1 MGKADMRAINS
12 DVMLRLSKAVKFDG
26 ITAVAS
32 ELGVHYTALKR
43 ALDNQPVSAATAEKL
58 SRSPKRTRTAEEF
71 ESARRSNERAPKRAV
86 PVGGWRDLECIRA
99 ARTDQLMGRF
109 ARPVQ
114 LAASMR
120 TEAALFT
127 AYLNRLAPQSVI
139 QTALVPYPGVRGE
152 AVAAKARNSVIVPGT
167 VLTGIVGT
175 LVNHGVAIGYVR
187 HTPNDEGTRVDMRL
201 EEWPLEYVHY
211 DAYRELLLTP
221 VLDGYQTVPI
231 VHGDGHWII
240 FRKFGN
246 LPWTQDAAILPAAF
260 VWAATSGGMSD
271 WAASSMAH
279 GLAKIVGE
287 LPEGVPLQGEGGEL
301 TAEADAFL
309 HMLQDLASGDAAAG
323 IRVAGSKTEFLA
335 NGSTA
340 WQVFSELVNN
350 REKAAA
356 RIYQG
361 TDATL
366 GSVGGAP
373 GVDITALFGV
383 AATKVLGDF
392 AAIEQ
397 GLNTGLYEPWTA
409 INEGDSRYAP
419 RHKYLVPDPDADAKS
434 AEQAARRERLF
445 AIVDRMK
452 TLQMVVDQAVIAGLC
467 KDLMIEDMPKLAS
480 TEQQSV
486 PITFAPTDLVTFVS
500 VREARSSQG
509 LPPYGDSR
517 DDLSVAQYKAQI
529 EAAAA
534 ASQAQAQAEATATAQ
549 APSA

>member
-1 MGKADMRAINS
+1 
-12 DVMLRLSKAVKFDG
+12 MLRLSKAVKSDG

-32 ELGVHYTALKR
+32 RLGVHYTALKR
-43 ALDNQPVSAATAEKL
+43 ALDNQPVSSTTAEKL
-58 SRSPKRTRTAEEF
+58 SRSPKRTRTSEEF
-71 ESARRSNERAPKRAV
+71 EAARRSNERAPKRAQ
-86 PVGGWRDLECIRA
+86 PLSGWRDIEEIRA
-99 ARTDQLMGRF
+99 ARTDQLAGRF
-109 ARPVQ
+109 AKPVQ

-120 TEAALFT
+120 TESALFT

-139 QTALVPYPGVRGE
+139 QTALVPCPGVRGE

-201 EEWPLEYVHY
+201 EEWPLEYVRY
-211 DAYRELLLTP
+211 DPFHELLMTS
-221 VLDGYQTVPI
+221 VQEGYQTVPI

-240 FRKFGN
+240 FRKFGI
-246 LPWTQDAAILPAAF
+246 LPWTQDAAILPAGF
-260 VWAATSGGMSD
+260 VWAAASGGVSD

-287 LPEGVPLQGEGGEL
+287 LPEGVPLQGEGGAL

-309 HMLQDLASGDAAAG
+309 RMLQDLASGDAAAG

-452 TLQMVVDQAVIAGLC
+452 TLQMVVDQAVIARLC
-467 KDLMIEDMPKLAS
+467 KDLMIDDIPKLAS

-517 DDLSVAQYKAQI
+517 DDLSVAEYKAQI

-534 ASQAQAQAEATATAQ
+534 ASQAQAEAAATATAQ